1 MKRFLRLTGLW
12 MTTLACG
19 CTLTV
24 HPLLTPDQAT
34 SDAELAGAWRS
45 DDTVWTFVATDAA
58 SGQFELRTEMKDQP
72 PARFRAMLGLLGGH
86 PFLEL
91 TPERPDAI
99 HAKTFLGSHF
109 LALHNFWK
117 YTREGDQLTLTPMS
131 ASWLDALQKQGNLPV
146 GREQPE
152 SGLPFFTA
160 STADLHAFVAQHA
173 GNPAAFPTTG
183 DGKGIVFTRE
193 GAILNP
199 TTGASP

>member
-1 MKRFLRLTGLW
+1 MNRFLRLTGLW
-12 MTTLACG
+12 MAALACG

-24 HPLLTPDQAT
+24 HPLLTDEVAT
-34 SDAELAGAWRS
+34 GDEQLPGRWQSDETR
-45 DDTVWTFVATDAA
+45 WTFVATDHAA
-58 SGQFELRTEMKDQP
+58 GRYELRTEMKDQP
-72 PARFRAMLGLLGGH
+72 PARFRARLGIIGGQR
-86 PFLEL
+86 FLEL

-131 ASWLDALQKQGNLPV
+131 ASWLDARQKQGNLPV

-160 STADLHAFVAQHA
+160 STADLQAFVSQHA

-193 GAILNP
+193 GAILKP